1 MSARW
6 SALVPRPVPVVRT
19 LRRRNE
25 TVAREPGPGQC
36 RHPPVAAPHPIGLLR
51 AASLLRYGH
60 LRPEPRNN
68 SRVKLPVTE
77 LERVDFSRGPD
88 RVKRFLGEWR
98 YPAAVAREF
107 RGRVRQSR
115 RAILGGAVRRARRS
129 GLGLYDLLL
138 LWHRTPPIR
147 HATAE
152 PISGGLAHLA
162 DSSPRC
168 SPRTL
173 TARTGRV
180 RRRVCSGAVQ
190 RVRDTALHSVT
201 GTRGGPRE
209 S

>member
-6 SALVPRPVPVVRT
+6 SALAPRPVPVVRT

-25 TVAREPGPGQC
+25 TVAREP
-36 RHPPVAAPHPIGLLR
+36 HPLGLLR

-68 SRVKLPVTE
+68 SQVKLPVTE

-107 RGRVRQSR
+107 RGRVRQSCG
-115 RAILGGAVRRARRS
+115 AILGGAVRRARRS
-129 GLGLYDLLL
+129 GPGLYELLV
-138 LWHRTPPIR
+138 LWHRTPIR

-152 PISGGLAHLA
+152 PISGGSHT
-162 DSSPRC
+162 S
-168 SPRTL
+168 RT
-173 TARTGRV
+173 AIRVAVRGR
-180 RRRVCSGAVQ
+180 
-190 RVRDTALHSVT
+190 
-201 GTRGGPRE
+201 
-209 S
+209 

>member
-68 SRVKLPVTE
+68 SPVKLPVTE

-115 RAILGGAVRRARRS
+115 RAILGGAVRRARRY